1 MWWHGEVEIGVAA
14 TPSICVFHFSLF
26 SLFSI
31 YLPPWSLSLS
41 SCCHG
46 SDRRSVFANRHGG
59 MARWRSAW
67 QHGEVEIGMVAP
79 LRYRSARWVWVG
91 SDGVFFFFFWWL
103 LWPVSRFVEIGVERV
118 FFCGCCGPCLSLVV

>member
-1 MWWHGEVEIGVAA
+1 MAA

-67 QHGEVEIGMVAP
+67 QHGEVEIGMVAR
-79 LRYRSARWVWVG
+79 LRWRSARWVWVG
-91 SDGVFFFFFWWL
+91 SDGVFFFFF
-103 LWPVSRFVEIGVERV
+103 
-118 FFCGCCGPCLSLVV
+118 FFGGCCGLCLGLWRLVWRGCFFVVVVARV